1 MKRLGI
7 TGGIASGKSAVAGM
21 LRELGFKVIDADGL
35 GHRLIEPGTPAYD
48 EIMREFGVSVLG
60 EDKRIDRGKLGAVV
74 FADRGKLERLNGIV
88 HPRVE
93 EEIVRQFAECEKSA
107 ARDAAFVEAALL
119 VEAGYQNN
127 LDGLVVAWCKPE
139 QQMQRLMARGL
150 SEGEARRRIA
160 AQMPAEEKLKYAT
173 EKIDCSGSL
182 EETQRQVGELA
193 EKLRRGEEAKKQGN
207 KDGGETKIGRRN
219 V

>member
-21 LRELGFKVIDADGL
+21 LREFGFRVIDADAL
-35 GHRLIEPGTPAYD
+35 GHSVMEPRTRAFE
-48 EIMREFGVSVLG
+48 EIKREFGEG
-60 EDKRIDRGKLGAVV
+60 IIGADGRIDRGKLGAIV
-74 FADRGKLERLNGIV
+74 FADAEKLQRLNAIV

-93 EEIVRQFAECEKSA
+93 EEMVRQFAEWEKSGVA
-107 ARDAAFVEAALL
+107 DAAFVEAALL
-119 VEAGYQNN
+119 VEAGYQKK
-127 LDGLVVAWCKPE
+127 LDGLIVVWCRPE
-139 QQMQRLMARGL
+139 QQIERLLARGL
-150 SEGEARRRIA
+150 GEVEARRRIA

-182 EETQRQVGELA
+182 EETRRQVEELV
-193 EKLRRGEEAKKQGN
+193 ERLRRGAVQS
-207 KDGGETKIGRRN
+207 

>member
-21 LRELGFKVIDADGL
+21 LREMGFRVIDADAL
-35 GHRLIEPGTPAYD
+35 GHEVMEPGTRAYG
-48 EIMREFGVSVLG
+48 EVVREFGAGVVG
-60 EDKRIDRGKLGAVV
+60 ADGRIDRRKLGALV
-74 FADRGKLERLNGIV
+74 FADSEKLKRLNSIV

-93 EEIVRQFAECEKSA
+93 EEMVRQFGESEKMDV
-107 ARDAAFVEAALL
+107 RDTVFVEAALL
-119 VEAGYQNN
+119 VEAGYQKN

-139 QQMQRLMARGL
+139 QQIERLLARGL
-150 SEGEARRRIA
+150 SEVEARRRIA

-173 EKIDCSGSL
+173 EKINCSGSL
-182 EETQRQVGELA
+182 EETRRQVEELA
-193 EKLRRGEEAKKQGN
+193 AKLRRGTNGS
-207 KDGGETKIGRRN
+207 